1 MHEHQEH
8 CNCGCGHHQEHHSLH
23 PHGGG
28 LTEAQTAFLHEL
40 EHHHFLPVARF
51 LIESSREDDFSSVAL
66 APVYLRGPEE
76 SMEWVKETG
85 AMLLEMEEKGYLAL
99 DYDYPLEGYPYTE
112 YRQSDLYAYFCRTIE
127 EAKGRPG
134 FLGDT
139 PVLEKMSAR
148 PAEFCGPRVHFGCK
162 VYCAHVSRRKRPT
175 LSIAWDA
182 FFMGNI

>member
-8 CNCGCGHHQEHHSLH
+8 CNCSCGHHQEHHSLH

-85 AMLLEMEEKGYLAL
+85 AMLLELEK
-99 DYDYPLEGYPYTE
+99 TMSRE
-112 YRQSDLYAYFCRTIE
+112 YRERFAGSRVSVLFE
-127 EAKGRPG
+127 EA
-134 FLGDT
+134 
-139 PVLEKMSAR
+139 
-148 PAEFCGPRVHFGCK
+148 AEIGGKWYRCK
-162 VYCAHVSRRKRPT
+162 KY
-175 LSIAWDA
+175 
-182 FFMGNI
+182 

>member
-76 SMEWVKETG
+76 AMEWVKETG

-139 PVLEKMSAR
+139 PVLELGSIA
-148 PAEFCGPRVHFGCK
+148 PAE
-162 VYCAHVSRRKRPT
+162 
-175 LSIAWDA
+175 
-182 FFMGNI
+182 

>member
-8 CNCGCGHHQEHHSLH
+8 CNCSCGHHQEHHSLH

-51 LIESSREDDFSSVAL
+51 LIESSRE
-66 APVYLRGPEE
+66 E

-85 AMLLEMEEKGYLAL
+85 AMLLELEKKGYLTL

-139 PVLEKMSAR
+139 PVLELGSIA
-148 PAEFCGPRVHFGCK
+148 PAE
-162 VYCAHVSRRKRPT
+162 
-175 LSIAWDA
+175 
-182 FFMGNI
+182 